1 MYNFEVTLLISPD
14 NTKNNLKEIGETF
27 EKSVVDQDGSII
39 GKEDWGLRDL
49 GYKIK
54 SLKKAFYLFYQ
65 INFETQK
72 LQALKKN
79 ISQNEKIIRYLFIKV
94 NTHDKLPTKMYTGNE

>member
-1 MYNFEVTLLISPD
+1 MYNFEVTLLISSD
-14 NTKNNLKEIGETF
+14 NTKSNLKKIGETF

-49 GYKIK
+49 AYKIK

-79 ISQNEKIIRYLFIKV
+79 ISQNETIIRNLLVKV
-94 NTHDKLPTKMYTGNE
+94 NIHNELPTKMYTGDK